1 MSVHVLVYVIFFN
14 QEVKCLQIV
23 IDFQTMDSMDILKYE
38 KRNLVNKTL
47 EQNKNVNIEFYLPN

>member
-14 QEVKCLQIV
+14 QEVKCLQNSYRFPDNGFNGYIEV
-23 IDFQTMDSMDILKYE
+23 K

-47 EQNKNVNIEFYLPN
+47 E